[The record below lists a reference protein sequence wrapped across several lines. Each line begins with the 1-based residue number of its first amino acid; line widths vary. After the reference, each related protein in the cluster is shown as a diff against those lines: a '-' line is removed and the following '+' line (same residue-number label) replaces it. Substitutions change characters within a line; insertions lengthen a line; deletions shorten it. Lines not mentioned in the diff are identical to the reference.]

1 MRIRF
6 LFFIALSTGCTSHP
20 EKPPAP
26 PPVVVIPA
34 APPAV
39 IYYRP
44 AETWLSGKLGGAAW
58 QDSGYAHVLWREEP
72 LPLKTSGKE
81 PAALAANPSTPLA
94 KPAVELPA
102 VELIATQPRS
112 CPQ

>member
-6 LFFIALSTGCTSHP
+6 LLVIVLSAGCASHP
-20 EKPPAP
+20 EKSLEP

-39 IYYRP
+39 MYYRL
-44 AETWLSGKLGGAAW
+44 AETWLSGNRGGAAW

-81 PAALAANPSTPLA
+81 PAALAGNPPTPLA
-94 KPAVELPA
+94 EPVVELPA

>member
-1 MRIRF
+1 MRIRL
-6 LFFIALSTGCTSHP
+6 LFVIVLSTGCASHP
-20 EKPPAP
+20 AKPPVP

-44 AETWLSGKLGGAAW
+44 AETWLSGNLGGAAW

-72 LPLKTSGKE
+72 LPLKTSGNE
-81 PAALAANPSTPLA
+81 PAALAANPPMAPA

>member
-20 EKPPAP
+20 EKPPVP

-58 QDSGYAHVLWREEP
+58 QDSGYAHVLWREEL

-81 PAALAANPSTPLA
+81 PAALAANPPMAPA

-102 VELIATQPRS
+102 VELIATQPRP

>member
-1 MRIRF
+1 MRIRL
-6 LFFIALSTGCTSHP
+6 LFVIALSAGCAGHP
-20 EKPPAP
+20 EKSLEP

-39 IYYRP
+39 MYYRL
-44 AETWLSGKLGGAAW
+44 AETWLNGNLGGAAW

-72 LPLKTSGKE
+72 LPLKTSGNG
-81 PAALAANPSTPLA
+81 PAALAANPPTPLA
-94 KPAVELPA
+94 KPAVELPTA
-102 VELIATQPRS
+102 ELISTQPRS

>member
-1 MRIRF
+1 MRIHL
-6 LFFIALSTGCTSHP
+6 LFIMALSTGCASHP
-20 EKPPAP
+20 EKPLEP

-72 LPLKTSGKE
+72 LPLKTSGKK
-81 PAALAANPSTPLA
+81 PAALAANPPMAPA

-102 VELIATQPRS
+102 VELIATQPRP